1 MQNCVY
7 CKKQM
12 ILRIVLTVL
21 NLKPAQI
28 ARELNVSKSLVSK
41 YLAGEIASM
50 EIDVYLIQK
59 IFFISV
65 KDFSRNE

>member
-1 MQNCVY
+1 
-7 CKKQM
+7 M